1 MVCDGSHYDVMV
13 NDCCRPEYP
22 CEENQG
28 DCDNDY
34 ECQGNLKCG
43 EGNGFENNCPSTFPS
58 QYGPDC
64 CYDAEKR
71 MQFYQIH

>member
-1 MVCDGSHYDVMV
+1 MVCDGSQNV
-13 NDCCRPEYP
+13 NDCCSSEYP
-22 CEENQG
+22 CEENHG

-34 ECQGNLKCG
+34 ECQENLKCG

-58 QYGPDC
+58 QYSPDC